1 MLHSNSVVEVK
12 MRKPERRRH
21 APSSRSRAMI
31 FEKTA
36 GHCHVCG
43 TNLKNEK
50 WQADHVV
57 LHNLGGSSNSD
68 NYLPICRICNRL
80 RWSYSPEMISC
91 IFRVGIFAK
100 QEIRHRTNLGI
111 QIIEIVWKHMKSVK
125 KRKTQN
131 PLDIHDVESMLRVF
145 AKKKRRNPGVTKRNK

>member
-1 MLHSNSVVEVK
+1 
-12 MRKPERRRH
+12 MRKPERRPH
-21 APSSRSRAMI
+21 APSSRARAII

-57 LHNLGGSSNSD
+57 LYKLGGSSNRD

-80 RWSYSPEMISC
+80 RWSYNPEMIRW

-100 QEIRHRTNLGI
+100 QEIRHRTGLGI
-111 QIIEIVWKHMKSVK
+111 RMIEIVRKHMKSVK
-125 KRKTQN
+125 RRKTQN
-131 PLDIHDVESMLRVF
+131 PLDIHDVESMIGVF
-145 AKKKRRNPGVTKRNK
+145 AKRKMRKLGVTKRHKK